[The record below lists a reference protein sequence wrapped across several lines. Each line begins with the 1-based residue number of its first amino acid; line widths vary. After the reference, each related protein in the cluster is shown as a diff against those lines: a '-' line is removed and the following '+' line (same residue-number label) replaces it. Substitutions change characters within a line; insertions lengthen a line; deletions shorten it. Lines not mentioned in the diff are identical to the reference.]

1 MCMFITQ
8 TVGFKDYA
16 QNNGVH
22 EINVFNND
30 TFLNRFSRPQDRGDI
45 LEIAAMHFPAIVFCL
60 FRAMVQMFFAKIG

>member
-30 TFLNRFSRPQDRGDI
+30 TFLNRFSRPQDRGGI
-45 LEIAAMHFPAIVFCL
+45 LEIAAMPFPCNHIL
-60 FRAMVQMFFAKIG
+60 LIYAM